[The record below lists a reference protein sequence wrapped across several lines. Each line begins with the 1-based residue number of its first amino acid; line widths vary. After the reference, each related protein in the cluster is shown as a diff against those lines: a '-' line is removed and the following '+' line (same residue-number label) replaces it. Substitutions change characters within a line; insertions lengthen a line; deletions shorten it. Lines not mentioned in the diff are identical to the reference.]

1 MNEKYLPLLAT
12 IVVFSALFITGGI
25 LYKNFLSTLVLGDIL
40 ADNAFVIIAAIGTTF
55 VILSGGIDLSIGSM
69 IGFVGVVMA
78 NLDVVG
84 WHPLVSGGIMLCFGL
99 LFGALQGLIIDFC
112 EIQPFIVTL
121 AGLFLLR
128 GSCFMINL
136 DSVPIRHPFVAWFA
150 GLSIPLPGEGE
161 LRSSAVVMLVALAA
175 AIVIAHFTRFGAYV
189 YAIGGD
195 RTSAALMGVPM
206 RRTTVEIYALA
217 GFYSALG
224 GVIYALY
231 TSSGYPLAGT
241 GTELTAIASV
251 VLGGTVLTGGVGMVA
266 GTLFGGMILGLIA
279 TLINFNGSL
288 NGAWI
293 MISGGVLLFLF
304 IVMQRSLLSSFR
316 AVRGASLK
324 LCSRFMS
331 RVSRDLTPVAARSRA
346 GSPHSPTER
355 AQRRDRVAH
364 SWERNIH
371 TSLAG
376 KTGTRDRGR
385 ALSAGVSSCPT
396 RPLCARGSRR
406 CPAPR

>member
-12 IVVFSALFITGGI
+12 IAVFVALFVTGGFF
-25 LYKNFLSTLVLGDIL
+25 YNNFLSTQVLGDIL
-40 ADNAFVIIAAIGTTF
+40 ADNAFIITAAIGTTF

-69 IGFVGVVMA
+69 IGFVGVVIA
-78 NLDVVG
+78 NLDAAG
-84 WHPLVSGGIMLCFGL
+84 WHPLASGAMMLGFGV
-99 LFGALQGLIIDFC
+99 LFGGLQGLIIDFC

-136 DSVPIRHPFVAWFA
+136 DSVPIRHPFVEWFA
-150 GLSIPLPGEGE
+150 AVSIDLPGEGV
-161 LRSSAVVMLVALAA
+161 LRSSAMVMLIALAA
-175 AIVIAHFTRFGAYV
+175 AVVIAHFTRFGTNV

-206 RRTTVEIYALA
+206 RRTTVAIYALG

-224 GVIYALY
+224 GVIYAFY

-241 GTELTAIASV
+241 GNELTAIAAV

-316 AVRGASLK
+316 LRGA
-324 LCSRFMS
+324 
-331 RVSRDLTPVAARSRA
+331 A
-346 GSPHSPTER
+346 
-355 AQRRDRVAH
+355 
-364 SWERNIH
+364 
-371 TSLAG
+371 
-376 KTGTRDRGR
+376 
-385 ALSAGVSSCPT
+385 
-396 RPLCARGSRR
+396 
-406 CPAPR
+406 

>member
-1 MNEKYLPLLAT
+1 MSEKYLPLLAT
-12 IVVFSALFITGGI
+12 IAVFLALFVTGGF
-25 LYKNFLSTLVLGDIL
+25 LYNNFLSTLVLGDIL
-40 ADNAFVIIAAIGTTF
+40 ADNAFIIIAAVGTTF

-78 NLDVVG
+78 NLDSLG
-84 WHPLVSGGIMLCFGL
+84 WHPIASGAMMVAFGL
-99 LFGALQGLIIDFC
+99 GFGAVQGLILDFC

-136 DSVPIRHPFVAWFA
+136 DSVPLRHPFVAWFS
-150 GLSIPLPGEGE
+150 GLSVPLPGDGE
-161 LRSSAVVMLVALAA
+161 LRSSAIVMLVSLGV
-175 AIVIAHFTRFGAYV
+175 AIVIAHFTRFGANI

-195 RTSAALMGVPM
+195 RVSAALMGVPM
-206 RRTTVEIYALA
+206 RRTTVAIYALG

-231 TSSGYPLAGT
+231 TASGYPLAGT
-241 GTELTAIASV
+241 GAELNAIAAV
-251 VLGGTVLTGGVGMVA
+251 VLGGTVLTGGLGMVA

-304 IVMQRSLLSSFR
+304 IVMQRSLLSSLR
-316 AVRGASLK
+316 LRG
-324 LCSRFMS
+324 
-331 RVSRDLTPVAARSRA
+331 VA
-346 GSPHSPTER
+346 
-355 AQRRDRVAH
+355 
-364 SWERNIH
+364 
-371 TSLAG
+371 
-376 KTGTRDRGR
+376 
-385 ALSAGVSSCPT
+385 
-396 RPLCARGSRR
+396 
-406 CPAPR
+406 

>member
-1 MNEKYLPLLAT
+1 MNEKYLPLVAT
-12 IVVFSALFITGGI
+12 IAVFLALFVTGGL
-25 LYKNFLSTLVLGDIL
+25 LYNNFLSTQVLGDIL
-40 ADNAFVIIAAIGTTF
+40 ADNAFIITAAIGATF

-69 IGFVGVVMA
+69 IGFVGVAMA
-78 NLDVVG
+78 NLDPLG
-84 WHPLVSGGIMLCFGL
+84 WHPLASGLMMLAFGL
-99 LFGALQGLIIDFC
+99 CFGALQGLIVDFC

-136 DSVPIRHPFVAWFA
+136 DSVPIRHPFVGWFA
-150 GLSIPLPGEGE
+150 GLSIPLPGGGE
-161 LRSSAVVMLVALAA
+161 LRSSAIVMLVAMVAG
-175 AIVIAHFTRFGAYV
+175 IVIAHFTRFGANV

-195 RTSAALMGVPM
+195 RTSAKLMGVPM
-206 RRTTVEIYALA
+206 RRTTVAIYALG
-217 GFYSALG
+217 GFFSALG

-241 GTELTAIASV
+241 GAELTAIAAV

-304 IVMQRSLLSSFR
+304 IVLQRSLLSSFR
-316 AVRGASLK
+316 LRGA
-324 LCSRFMS
+324 
-331 RVSRDLTPVAARSRA
+331 
-346 GSPHSPTER
+346 
-355 AQRRDRVAH
+355 Q
-364 SWERNIH
+364 
-371 TSLAG
+371 
-376 KTGTRDRGR
+376 
-385 ALSAGVSSCPT
+385 
-396 RPLCARGSRR
+396 
-406 CPAPR
+406 

>member
-1 MNEKYLPLLAT
+1 MNEKYLPLVAT
-12 IVVFSALFITGGI
+12 IAVFLALFVTGGL
-25 LYKNFLSTLVLGDIL
+25 LYNNFFSTQVIGDIL
-40 ADNAFVIIAAIGTTF
+40 ADNAFIITAAIGATF

-78 NLDVVG
+78 NLDPLG
-84 WHPLVSGGIMLCFGL
+84 WHPLASGAMMLAFGL
-99 LFGALQGLIIDFC
+99 CFGALQGLIVDFC
-112 EIQPFIVTL
+112 DIQPFIVTL

-150 GLSIPLPGEGE
+150 GLSIPLPGGGE
-161 LRSSAVVMLVALAA
+161 LRSSAIVMLIAMVAG
-175 AIVIAHFTRFGAYV
+175 IVIAHFTRFGANV

-195 RTSAALMGVPM
+195 RTSAKLMGVPM
-206 RRTTVEIYALA
+206 RRTTVAIYALG
-217 GFYSALG
+217 GFFSALG

-241 GTELTAIASV
+241 GTELTAIAAV

-304 IVMQRSLLSSFR
+304 IVLQRSLLSSFR
-316 AVRGASLK
+316 LRGA
-324 LCSRFMS
+324 
-331 RVSRDLTPVAARSRA
+331 
-346 GSPHSPTER
+346 
-355 AQRRDRVAH
+355 Q
-364 SWERNIH
+364 
-371 TSLAG
+371 
-376 KTGTRDRGR
+376 
-385 ALSAGVSSCPT
+385 
-396 RPLCARGSRR
+396 
-406 CPAPR
+406 